1 MSWGGWFVDAI
12 FISIADAARTLSVG
26 RTKLYQL
33 VDEGRVETVRLG
45 RRRLV
50 KVASLRKLADAL
62 ANEAR

>member
-1 MSWGGWFVDAI
+1 MDAI